1 MNARQN
7 FLAERIDRR
16 REHDTAR
23 DQRTARQKT
32 LEARADAF
40 IACEVAEMPECDRE
54 DYTRFLAASVRR
66 KLVALVDA
74 PGAAAVLSREAYEA
88 ARGILPAKIARA
100 RAEQLFAAN
109 DREAT

>member
-1 MNARQN
+1 MSAREN
-7 FLAERIDRR
+7 FMAERIDRR

-40 IACEVAEMPECDRE
+40 IGCELGEMPEGDRA
-54 DYTRFLAASVRR
+54 DYARFLAASVRR
-66 KLVALVDA
+66 NLVTLIDA
-74 PGAAAVLSREAYEA
+74 PSAAAIMSREAYEA
-88 ARGILPAKIARA
+88 SKDILPRKIAQA

-109 DREAT
+109 DRHPT